1 MIYEYNDNV
10 FEWNDNKI
18 IFYDEVHSE
27 VEERYNVIGLVDEVL
42 FVVYT
47 ERNENFRIIS
57 ARKATDFERSLYYGE

>member
-1 MIYEYNDNV
+1 MIYEYNENV

-18 IFYDEVHSE
+18 IFYDEVHS
-27 VEERYNVIGLVDEVL
+27 RYNVIGLVDEVL

-47 ERNENFRIIS
+47 ERNENLRIIS